1 MRSGNLAELLAK
13 RASEAGWRDK
23 PAYSGSH
30 VVTHGQIHDGGAR
43 LGEVLRSRGLSSG
56 DRVLLCLPDSPDLV
70 QLLLACLSR
79 GIVAFLAN
87 PELNRQDHAF
97 AESDTEPA
105 LVVTSGALLDRFQQ
119 SSVAEAGELL
129 SDAIRV
135 EPADYEPVSGD
146 AHAYATYT
154 SGTTGAP
161 KAAIHRHSDVLAFID
176 AMCHRALRLTS
187 QDTGL
192 CSAPMYFAYG
202 LGNSVWFPLATGGS
216 SVINQWPVSAEA
228 TAELSATFKPSV
240 LYGVPTFF
248 SRVVDTC
255 SPDSFRSLRCVVSA
269 GEALEARLAERL
281 TEFFGGIPI
290 LDGIGSTEVG
300 QTFVSNTVEDWR
312 PGTIG
317 KALPPYEIRVVAPD
331 GTTVGPGVEGDLWV
345 RGPSISPGYWNCPT
359 SLPLRDGDWLDTRD
373 RVFIDGDGWVTYR
386 CRADDTEIVGGVNV
400 NPREI
405 ERLITEDDSVAEAAV
420 VGVKESIGASALQAF
435 LVPTKHAAID
445 ESILRDIH
453 RRLLVSLSAFQVP
466 HRFVI
471 VERLPRTPTGKLLR
485 GALRAES
492 PAKPIWEVLAFQPP
506 SDASA
511 QPDNERASDD
521 QNGRKSVGD
530 VTLSERL
537 AVLQQEHHRLVVES
551 VCAEVA
557 KMLGQPGP
565 QSVNRDLA
573 FSELGFDSQMT
584 VELRN
589 RLAAVTGLRLPDT
602 IGWDYGSVSQLAR
615 YVEAELSKGTSR
627 TALPSS
633 ATVDEPVAIVGM
645 GCRFPGGVDSPQ
657 GLWKMVADAR
667 DVVSEFPTDRGWD
680 VNGLFDPDPDAMGK
694 TYTRWGGFIV
704 DVAGFD
710 AGFFGIPPGEALA
723 MDPQQRLM
731 LECSWEALEQ
741 AGIDPASLR
750 GSATGVFTGIFGQSY
765 GAGGTE
771 RLEGYGLTG
780 SASSVASGRVAYVL
794 GLQGPAVSVDTACSS
809 SLVSLHWAVQSLRS
823 GECDLALAGGV
834 TVMTSPEIF
843 VGFSRQ
849 RGLAADGRCKAFAG
863 AADGTAWGEGA
874 GVVVLERLSDAQRL
888 GHSVLA
894 VVLGSAVNQDGASN
908 GLTAPNGPSQ
918 QRVIRAA
925 LASAGL
931 TAADVDVVEG
941 HGTGTKLGDPIE
953 AQALLAAYGQNRP
966 PERPLWVGS
975 IKSNMGH
982 TQAAAGVAGVIK
994 VVQAM
999 RHGVM
1004 PATLHVDV
1012 PSPRVDWASG
1022 AVSVLTE
1029 ARAWP
1034 ANGRPRRAGVSSFG
1048 ISGTNAH
1055 VILEQGPLGATETA
1069 TVAGVREDESGDGA
1083 SSSGGLSVLP
1093 WVISA
1098 KSAEALT
1105 AQAGRLSAH
1114 LRANQRL
1121 NPVDLGYSLARQSVF
1136 EHRAVVVGA
1145 DRQALLTGLAGV
1157 AGGEPGPAV
1166 VIGRAGSV
1174 GKTVVVFPG
1183 QGSQCIGMGRE
1194 LYDQLP
1200 VFARAFDAVAD
1211 ELDRHLRLPLRQV
1224 VWGADSR
1231 LLDRTEFAQPALF
1244 AVEVALFAVL
1254 RSWGVAP
1261 DFVMGHSV
1269 GEFSAAYVAGVLT
1282 LADAALLVAARGR
1295 LMQALPAGGAMTAV
1309 SAAEHEVA
1317 PLLGEEAA
1325 IAAINAPESV
1335 VLSGAQ
1341 SAVDAIAQ
1349 QLAAQG
1355 RRVHPLAV
1363 SHAFHSPLMEPMLEE
1378 FARIAARVEAREPQ
1392 IALVSNVTAEP
1403 AGADGDFGSA
1413 QYWVKHIRQPV
1424 RFADSVRNLQT
1435 RGTTHFIEVG
1445 PGSGLTA
1452 SIEQSLSPAEAVVV
1466 SLLGKDR
1473 PEVAALMG
1481 GVGQL
1486 FTTGVRVDW
1495 PAVFAGS
1502 AGRRVE
1508 LPTYAFQRRRFWSTP
1523 TAAGPAD
1530 AAGLGLGEAKHPL
1543 LSAVV
1548 ERPDSG
1554 GVVLTGRLSLAAQP
1568 WLADHMVGGV
1578 VLFPGAGFVE
1588 LVIRAGDEVACEVIE
1603 ELVLAAPLVM
1613 DEDAGTQVQVVV
1625 GAAAE
1630 SGSRAVSVYSR
1641 RDESEAEW
1649 LLHAEGTLAVPAAE
1663 ASADLSVWPPPGA
1676 VSVDI
1681 SDGYGRLAARGY
1693 EYGPAFQGL
1702 IAIWRRGPEIF
1713 AEVAA
1718 PGEAGVQV
1726 DKMGI
1731 HPAVL
1736 DAVLHAVG
1744 LAVDTTETM
1753 LPFCWRGVSLHAG
1766 GAGRVRAGFTAL
1778 DQDAMSIEV
1787 ADAAGLPVLT
1797 VRSLLTRPITAE
1809 QLHAVTTAAGGPDHG
1824 PLEVAWSP
1832 IPLNHTTIDQSGQL
1846 SVQSWE
1852 DFCASDN
1859 GGVGADAH
1867 GDGAGTSGRGRVVVW
1882 ECGSAGEDV
1891 VGSVYNATHAA
1902 LQVLQRWLVRDRAGT
1917 SVVLTHGAV
1926 GLAGEDV
1933 SDLAAAAVWGLVRS
1947 AQAEHPG
1954 RIMLIDTDTAVDAA
1968 VLAAAGEPQLLVRAG
1983 EVHAARLAPA
1993 PPLLELPA
2001 GQPAWQLAVGGG
2013 GTVEDLVIQPCPQ
2026 AEAPLQVGQVRVA
2039 VAAVGVNFR
2048 DVVAALGM
2056 YPGQA
2061 PTLGAE
2067 GAGVV
2072 VQIGPEV
2079 SGVAV
2084 GDAVMGLMA
2093 GTGPLAVVDQQLLA
2107 KMPRGWSFAQA
2118 AGVPVAFMTA
2128 LYGLAD
2134 LAGICAGESVL
2145 VHAGT
2150 GGVGMAAV
2158 QLARHWGVE
2167 VFVTASRG
2175 KWAALRAI
2183 GFDEDHIG
2191 DSRTLDFEDKFL
2203 AVTEGRG
2210 VNVVLNSLAGEFVD
2224 ASLRLLVRGGRF
2236 IEMGKTDIRDA
2247 QAIATHYPGVWYRAF
2262 DLSEAGPQRM
2272 AAMLCE
2278 LRELFDTRVLHR
2290 LPVTT
2295 WDVRCAAQAYRF
2307 ISQARHIGKVVLT
2320 MPSALPDGL
2329 ADGTVLITGATGMVG
2344 AVLARHMVNAYGV
2357 RHVVLASRRGDR
2369 AEGAAALAD
2378 ELTRA
2383 GAQVQLLACDVA
2395 DRDAVAGMLAQ
2406 LAQRWPP
2413 LRGVIHAAGVLDDAV
2428 ITSLTPDRLDVVLR
2442 AKVDAAWNLHQATRD
2457 LGLSMFV
2464 LCSSI
2469 AGTVGAPGQ
2478 GNYAA
2483 ANAFLDGLAAH
2494 RRAAGLVGVS
2504 LAWGLWEQPSAMTA
2518 HLSGRDLARIN
2529 SSGLAAMNP
2538 GQALELFDAA
2548 LTIDHP
2554 VAVAARLNRAAL
2566 DAQAL
2571 SGGLPALFS
2580 GLARRPRRRL
2590 IDDTVDAAQSK
2601 STLAQRLHGL
2611 APNEQHELLVGMA
2624 CLQAAAVLGH
2634 PAPEDI
2640 DPDTA
2645 FQDLGFDSLT
2655 AVELRNRL
2663 KTATG
2668 LTLPPTL
2675 TFDHPTPTALA
2686 THLAGLLTDTAAPA
2700 VPAVPAGQVGS
2711 RGDEPVDDRLAYLD
2725 QASFLALRAVHGA
2738 LIQVTWIYDRAI
2750 NVDGLQRFHRNLGHG
2765 LLGRRIEPSPLWFAR
2780 DRWVLAPAA
2789 EEIDFAATPRRRAD
2803 VSAWADEQV
2812 RLPLDPE
2819 WGPGWH
2825 LGVLPLE
2832 DGGTAV
2838 SLVASHLI
2846 VDAIAFGQAIADAAE
2861 GKTHDLGYLPTGSRP
2876 RSRALRED
2884 LRQTVKDLP
2893 DMAQAVAAVAR
2904 RARRDGNELR
2914 SSVKSA
2920 PASPKTSDADHA
2932 VEIPALTASIDLK
2945 EWDARAKTL
2954 GASSNS
2960 LVAGIACRLALR
2972 AGRVQE
2978 DGTVTLRFLVSLRT
2992 EGDTR
2997 ANALTNV
3004 DVTVDPT
3011 HAATDLG
3018 EIHAKITR
3026 TILEAVENPEDE
3038 FLAPLPLAS
3047 MTPKWLARRLAAM
3060 ATGGAVLPV
3069 TCSNLGDLPPAAN
3082 RPDGTD
3088 ADYSNM
3094 RSLEP
3099 DIKKSLLEGMGGQ
3112 LYLGSGRVR
3121 GKMSLRISAYL
3132 LGQPNTRDDLRE
3144 IVSHTLAEFDLNAE
3158 VDY

>member
-1 MRSGNLAELLAK
+1 MQNGNLAELLAK

-23 PAYSGSH
+23 RAYYGSH

-43 LGEVLRSRGLSSG
+43 LGEVLSVRGLSRG

-87 PELNRQDHAF
+87 PELNPQDHAF
-97 AESDTEPA
+97 VEGDADPA
-105 LVVTSGALLDRFQQ
+105 LVVTSGALLGRFQQ
-119 SSVAEAGELL
+119 SRVVEAGELL
-129 SDAIRV
+129 SAAIGV
-135 EPADYEPVSGD
+135 EPADYEPLSGD

-154 SGTTGAP
+154 SGSTGSP
-161 KAAIHRHSDVLAFID
+161 RAAIHRHADVWAFIE

-187 QDTGL
+187 QDIGL
-192 CSAPMYFAYG
+192 SSAPMYFAYG
-202 LGNSVWFPLATGGS
+202 LGNSVWFPLATGS
-216 SVINQWPVSAEA
+216 CTVINQWPVSADA
-228 TAELSATFKPSV
+228 TAKLSATFKPSV

-248 SRVVDTC
+248 ARVVETC
-255 SPDSFRSLRCVVSA
+255 SPDSFDSLRCVVSA
-269 GEALEARLAERL
+269 GEALDSRLTERL
-281 TEFFGGIPI
+281 TDFFGGIPI
-290 LDGIGSTEVG
+290 LDGMGSTEVG
-300 QTFVSNTVEDWR
+300 QTFVSNTIDDWR

-317 KALPPYEIRVVAPD
+317 KVLPPYEIRVVTPD
-331 GTTVGPGVEGDLWV
+331 GTTAGPGVEGDLWV
-345 RGPSISPGYWNCPT
+345 RGPSISPAYWNCAT
-359 SLPLRDGDWLDTRD
+359 SLALRDGDWFDTRD
-373 RVFIDGDGWVTYR
+373 RVYVDGDGWVTYL
-386 CRADDTEIVGGVNV
+386 CRVDDTEIVGGVNV

-405 ERLITEDDSVAEAAV
+405 ERLVTEDASVAEAAV

-435 LVPTKHAAID
+435 LVPTNHAVIN
-445 ESILRDIH
+445 ESVIREIH
-453 RRLLVSLSAFQVP
+453 RRLLTRLSAFQVP
-466 HRFVI
+466 HRFVV

-492 PAKPIWEVLAFQPP
+492 PAKPIWEVPAVDVPT
-506 SDASA
+506 DTSA
-511 QPDNERASDD
+511 QPDDERASND
-521 QNGRKSVGD
+521 QSGGRGAGD

-537 AVLQQEHHRLVVES
+537 SALQQEHHRLVVEA

-557 KMLGQPGP
+557 KMLDQPST
-565 QSVNRDLA
+565 QSVNPDLA

-589 RLAAVTGLRLPDT
+589 RLAALTGLRLPDT

-615 YVEAELSKGTSR
+615 YVEAELSQGNR
-627 TALPSS
+627 RIALPSS
-633 ATVDEPVAIVGM
+633 TPVDEPVAIVGM

-657 GLWKMVADAR
+657 GLWNTVADAR
-667 DVVSEFPTDRGWD
+667 DVVSEFPADRGWD
-680 VNGLFDPDPDAMGK
+680 LHGLFDPDPDAMGK
-694 TYTRWGGFIV
+694 TYTRWGGFIA

-723 MDPQQRLM
+723 MDPQQRLI

-750 GSATGVFTGIFGQSY
+750 GSATGVFTGIFGQSSY
-765 GAGGTE
+765 GADGTE
-771 RLEGYGLTG
+771 KLEGYGLTG

-794 GLQGPAVSVDTACSS
+794 GLEGPAVSVDTACSS
-809 SLVSLHWAVQSLRS
+809 SLVSLHWAAQSLRS

-834 TVMTSPEIF
+834 TVMTSPAIF

-863 AADGTAWGEGA
+863 AADGTSWGEGA

-894 VVLGSAVNQDGASN
+894 VVRGSAVNQDGASN
-908 GLTAPNGPSQ
+908 GLTAPSGPSQ
-918 QRVIRAA
+918 QQVIRAA

-931 TAADVDVVEG
+931 AAADVDVVEG

-953 AQALLAAYGQNRP
+953 AQALLAAYGQDRP
-966 PERPLWVGS
+966 PGRPLWVGS

-1034 ANGRPRRAGVSSFG
+1034 ADGRPRRAGVSSFG

-1055 VILEQGPLGATETA
+1055 VILEQGPFVVTET
-1069 TVAGVREDESGDGA
+1069 TSLTGEESGNGE
-1083 SSSGGLSVLP
+1083 SSTGGLSVLP
-1093 WVISA
+1093 WVISG
-1098 KSAEALT
+1098 KSAEALA

-1114 LRANQRL
+1114 LRTDQRL
-1121 NPVDLGYSLARQSVF
+1121 DPVDVGYSLARRSSF

-1145 DRQALLTGLAGV
+1145 DHQALMTGLAGV
-1157 AGGEPGPAV
+1157 ARGEPDPSV
-1166 VIGRAGSV
+1166 VMGRAGSV

-1194 LYDQLP
+1194 LHDQLP
-1200 VFARAFDAVAD
+1200 VFAEAFDAVAD

-1224 VWGADSR
+1224 VWGADKC

-1254 RSWGVAP
+1254 RSWGVGP

-1282 LADAALLVAARGR
+1282 LADAALLVATRGR

-1309 SAAEHEVA
+1309 GAAENEVA
-1317 PLLGEEAA
+1317 PLLGEGTA

-1335 VLSGAQ
+1335 VISGAQ
-1341 SAVDAIAQ
+1341 SAVNAIVQ

-1355 RRVHPLAV
+1355 RRVQPLAV
-1363 SHAFHSPLMEPMLEE
+1363 SHGFHSPLMEPMLME
-1378 FARIAARVEAREPQ
+1378 FERIAARVKVREPQ

-1403 AGADGDFGSA
+1403 AGAHGDFGSA

-1435 RGTTHFIEVG
+1435 RGATHFIEVG

-1473 PEVAALMG
+1473 PEVASLMG
-1481 GVGQL
+1481 AAGQL
-1486 FTTGVRVDW
+1486 FTTGMPVDW
-1495 PAVFAGS
+1495 PAVYAASG
-1502 AGRRVE
+1502 GRRVE
-1508 LPTYAFQRRRFWSTP
+1508 LPTYAFQRRRFWLTP

-1530 AAGLGLGEAKHPL
+1530 AAGLGLGEAEHPL

-1568 WLADHMVGGV
+1568 WLADHRVSGA

-1588 LVIRAGDEVACEVIE
+1588 LVIRAGDEVGCAVIE

-1613 DEDAGTQVQVVV
+1613 DEDAGAQVQVVV
-1625 GAAAE
+1625 GAAGE

-1641 RDESEAEW
+1641 RDEADGEW
-1649 LLHAEGTLAVPAAE
+1649 LLHAEGTLGVPVAE
-1663 ASADLSVWPPPGA
+1663 ASADLSVWPPHGA
-1676 VSVDI
+1676 ESVDM
-1681 SDGYGRLAARGY
+1681 SDGYGQLAARGY

-1702 IAIWRRGPEIF
+1702 VAMWRRGPELF

-1718 PGEAGVQV
+1718 SSEAGVQV
-1726 DKMGI
+1726 DGMGI

-1736 DAVLHAVG
+1736 DSVLHAVG
-1744 LAVDTTETM
+1744 FAVDTTQMM
-1753 LPFCWRGVSLHAG
+1753 LPFCWRGVSLHAA
-1766 GAGRVRAGFTAL
+1766 GAGRVRARFTSLAH
-1778 DQDAMSIEV
+1778 DAMSIEV

-1797 VRSLLTRPITAE
+1797 VQSLVTRPITAE
-1809 QLHAVTTAAGGPDHG
+1809 QLHTAVTSAAAGPDNG
-1824 PLEVAWSP
+1824 PLEVVWSP
-1832 IPLNHTTIDQSGQL
+1832 MPLNQKTIERSDQL
-1846 SVQSWE
+1846 RVQSWE
-1852 DFCASDN
+1852 DFCAGDGSASSPSAN
-1859 GGVGADAH
+1859 GDGVGA
-1867 GDGAGTSGRGRVVVW
+1867 SGQGRVVVW
-1882 ECGSAGEDV
+1882 ECGSFGDDR
-1891 VGSVYNATHAA
+1891 VGSVHAATRAA
-1902 LQVLQRWLVRDRAGT
+1902 LQVLQRWLADQAGT
-1917 SVVLTHGAV
+1917 LVVLTHGAV
-1926 GLAGEDV
+1926 GLRGEDV
-1933 SDLAAAAVWGLVRS
+1933 SDLAAAAVRGLVLS

-1954 RIMLIDTDTAVDAA
+1954 RIVLIDTDTAVDAA
-1968 VLAAAGEPQLLVRAG
+1968 ALAAAGELQLLVRAG
-1983 EVHAARLAPA
+1983 VVHAARLAPA

-2001 GQPAWQLAVGGG
+2001 GRPAWQLAVGGG
-2013 GTVEDLVIQPCPQ
+2013 GTLEDLVIEPCPQ
-2026 AEAPLQVGQVRVA
+2026 AEAPLQPGQVRVA

-2056 YPGQA
+2056 YPGHA

-2072 VQIGPEV
+2072 IETGPELA
-2079 SGVAV
+2079 GVAV

-2093 GTGPLAVVDQQLLA
+2093 GTGPLAVVDQQLLT
-2107 KMPRGWSFAQA
+2107 KMPQGWSFAQA
-2118 AGVPVAFMTA
+2118 AGVPVAFLTA

-2158 QLARHWGVE
+2158 QLARQWGVE

-2175 KWAALRAI
+2175 KWAALRAN

-2191 DSRTLDFEDKFL
+2191 DSRTLDFEEKFL

-2210 VNVVLNSLAGEFVD
+2210 VNVVLNSLAGDFVD

-2247 QAIATHYPGVWYRAF
+2247 QSIATEYPGVSYRAF

-2272 AAMLCE
+2272 EAMLCE
-2278 LRELFDTRVLHR
+2278 SRKLFDSQVLHR

-2307 ISQARHIGKVVLT
+2307 MSQARHIGKVVLT
-2320 MPSALPDGL
+2320 MPSALADDL
-2329 ADGTVLITGATGMVG
+2329 AEGTVLITGATGMVG
-2344 AVLARHMVNAYGV
+2344 AVLARHMVRAYGV
-2357 RHVVLASRRGDR
+2357 RHIVLASRRGDR
-2369 AEGAAALAD
+2369 AEGAAALAA
-2378 ELTRA
+2378 ELTGA
-2383 GAQVQLLACDVA
+2383 GAQVQLLTCDVA
-2395 DRDAVAGMLAQ
+2395 DRVAVAGMLAQ
-2406 LAQRWPP
+2406 VAQRCPP

-2428 ITSLTPDRLDVVLR
+2428 ITSLTPERLDVVLR
-2442 AKVDAAWNLHQATRD
+2442 PKVDAAWNLHELTRD

-2469 AGTVGAPGQ
+2469 AATVGAPGQ

-2483 ANAFLDGLAAH
+2483 SNAFLDGLAAH
-2494 RRAAGLVGVS
+2494 RRTMGLAGVS
-2504 LAWGLWEQPSAMTA
+2504 LAWGLWEQSGGMTA

-2529 SSGLAAMNP
+2529 RSGLAAMNP
-2538 GQALELFDAA
+2538 EQALQLFDTA
-2548 LTIDHP
+2548 LTINHP

-2566 DAQAL
+2566 DAHAR
-2571 SGGLPALFS
+2571 SGGLPPLFS

-2590 IDDTVDAAQSK
+2590 IDDTADAAKST
-2601 STLAQRLHGL
+2601 STLAHRLNGL
-2611 APNEQHELLVGMA
+2611 SSSEQHEFLVGTV
-2624 CLQAAAVLGH
+2624 CSEAATVLGR
-2634 PAPEDI
+2634 PALNDI

-2645 FQDLGFDSLT
+2645 FQDFGLDSLT

-2668 LTLPPTL
+2668 LSLPPTL
-2675 TFDHPTPTALA
+2675 TFDYPTPTAVA
-2686 THLAGLLTDTAAPA
+2686 DYIGRQIAHSSDT
-2700 VPAVPAGQVGS
+2700 GS
-2711 RGDEPVDDRLAYLD
+2711 GDKA
-2725 QASFLALRAVHGA
+2725 
-2738 LIQVTWIYDRAI
+2738 
-2750 NVDGLQRFHRNLGHG
+2750 
-2765 LLGRRIEPSPLWFAR
+2765 
-2780 DRWVLAPAA
+2780 
-2789 EEIDFAATPRRRAD
+2789 
-2803 VSAWADEQV
+2803 
-2812 RLPLDPE
+2812 
-2819 WGPGWH
+2819 
-2825 LGVLPLE
+2825 
-2832 DGGTAV
+2832 
-2838 SLVASHLI
+2838 VAS
-2846 VDAIAFGQAIADAAE
+2846 
-2861 GKTHDLGYLPTGSRP
+2861 
-2876 RSRALRED
+2876 
-2884 LRQTVKDLP
+2884 
-2893 DMAQAVAAVAR
+2893 
-2904 RARRDGNELR
+2904 
-2914 SSVKSA
+2914 
-2920 PASPKTSDADHA
+2920 
-2932 VEIPALTASIDLK
+2932 
-2945 EWDARAKTL
+2945 
-2954 GASSNS
+2954 
-2960 LVAGIACRLALR
+2960 
-2972 AGRVQE
+2972 
-2978 DGTVTLRFLVSLRT
+2978 
-2992 EGDTR
+2992 
-2997 ANALTNV
+2997 
-3004 DVTVDPT
+3004 
-3011 HAATDLG
+3011 
-3018 EIHAKITR
+3018 
-3026 TILEAVENPEDE
+3026 
-3038 FLAPLPLAS
+3038 
-3047 MTPKWLARRLAAM
+3047 
-3060 ATGGAVLPV
+3060 
-3069 TCSNLGDLPPAAN
+3069 
-3082 RPDGTD
+3082 
-3088 ADYSNM
+3088 
-3094 RSLEP
+3094 
-3099 DIKKSLLEGMGGQ
+3099 
-3112 LYLGSGRVR
+3112 
-3121 GKMSLRISAYL
+3121 
-3132 LGQPNTRDDLRE
+3132 
-3144 IVSHTLAEFDLNAE
+3144 
-3158 VDY
+3158 